1 MNEWA
6 NFFTAIA
13 GAAATLTGLIFVGV
27 SISLSKILSL
37 PKMPA
42 RALGA
47 LVVLVNMLIVAVL
60 CLIPGQTA
68 FSLGIELLFISILT
82 WLFTLRLDVGLI
94 KNTEPRYRK
103 YSFQNIVFSQFAIL
117 PYIIAGIVILNTGF
131 AGIYWLIPGIIFS
144 FIKPVTDA
152 WVLLIEIHR

>member
-1 MNEWA
+1 MNQWA
-6 NFFTAIA
+6 NFFAAIA

-27 SISLSKILSL
+27 SISLARILSL

-68 FSLGIELLFISILT
+68 FSLGIELLCISVLA
-82 WLFTLRLDVGLI
+82 WLFTLRLDLGLI
-94 KNTEPRYRK
+94 IKTEARYKR
-103 YSFQNIVFSQFAIL
+103 YSFQNIVFSQVAIL
-117 PYIIAGIVILNTGF
+117 PFIIASIIILNTGF
-131 AGIYWLIPGIIFS
+131 TGIYWLIPGIIFS
-144 FIKPVTDA
+144 FIKAVTDA